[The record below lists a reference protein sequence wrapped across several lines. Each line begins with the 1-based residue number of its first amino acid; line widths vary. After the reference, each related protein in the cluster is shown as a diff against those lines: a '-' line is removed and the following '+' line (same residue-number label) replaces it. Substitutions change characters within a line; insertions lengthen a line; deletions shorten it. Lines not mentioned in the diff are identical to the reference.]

1 MAKEAL
7 LQTVSNAM
15 IESIKNATTVS
26 RVQITGNFKDVK
38 DIIFTADDWKRGT
51 QLIDDAENT
60 LVGRLEKIVMY

>member
-15 IESIKNATTVS
+15 IESMKNTTAVS
-26 RVQITGNFKDVK
+26 RLHITGNFKDVK

-51 QLIDDAENT
+51 DLIDNDEDT
-60 LVGRLEKIVMY
+60 LSGRLEKIVM